1 MNSTKNMLNGI
12 IYMIVYL
19 VVTVIV
25 PYLTFSWVR
34 DLTVA
39 GFEITLT
46 QVQYNNIVFWVVA
59 FGLVISGCAF
69 VAYSSPP
76 QTIRRAIFAL
86 AQVILN
92 CFYVWSYRFS
102 GALEI
107 EFLVIGQG
115 SVYINLQQMIMVYLG
130 LYFLTIILRVY
141 DIVDFSINRHKIQE
155 LKEEKMRAKEEKKR
169 HKEEAKNK

>member
-1 MNSTKNMLNGI
+1 ML
-12 IYMIVYL
+12 VYL

-34 DLTVA
+34 DLEVA
-39 GFEITLT
+39 GFDITLT
-46 QVQYNNIVFWVVA
+46 QVQYNNIVFWVFA
-59 FGLVISGCAF
+59 FGLVITGCAF

-76 QTIRRAIFAL
+76 QSVRRAIFAL
-86 AQVILN
+86 VQVILN

-130 LYFLTIILRVY
+130 LYFLTIILRLY

-155 LKEEKMRAKEEKKR
+155 QKEEKKR
-169 HKEEAKNK
+169 LKEEKKRLKEEAKKK